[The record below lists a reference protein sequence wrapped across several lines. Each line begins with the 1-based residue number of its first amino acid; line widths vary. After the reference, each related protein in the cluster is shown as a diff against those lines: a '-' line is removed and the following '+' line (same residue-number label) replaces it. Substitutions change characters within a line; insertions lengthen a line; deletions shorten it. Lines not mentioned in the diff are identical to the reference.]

1 MRGETKVLLTVV
13 RSRCHT
19 RILVRAAS
27 TLTMLVATILV
38 GLLLCPDGY
47 TQNQPAQQVQN
58 SFPDTD
64 PFITRV
70 AQHQKDLEFLLSQYT
85 YTDRITTYTLNKK
98 RQVRSQHA
106 DTYYI
111 TPTPYEFFT
120 LHVSHDGKPVSQS
133 DLQKQEKEI
142 EHKIRQHEQKAQK
155 PGEVHPKNDI
165 LFSDIILKSRFTP
178 LRWDDIHGKRM
189 IVYAFE
195 PKSPPR
201 RQGDLA
207 GKVAGDMKGTMW
219 ISPDDAEIA
228 RMEFT
233 SVSSLSLGMG
243 FLGSVKGFEGFIEQ
257 QKVHDEIW
265 LPRHQEFIAQ
275 GRQLVTGFRIRQV
288 DEFSDYLKASTD
300 VFQQIHS
307 PNAESNDALKDPK

>member
-1 MRGETKVLLTVV
+1 VLTAVIQ
-13 RSRCHT
+13 SRCHA
-19 RILVRAAS
+19 RILVQAAS
-27 TLTMLVATILV
+27 TLTMLVATMLV
-38 GLLLCPDGY
+38 ALLLCPEGY
-47 TQNQPAQQVQN
+47 TQGQTAQQVQN
-58 SFPDTD
+58 TFPDTV
-64 PFITRV
+64 PFMTRV
-70 AQHQKDLEFLLSQYT
+70 AQHQKDLESLLSQYT
-85 YTDRITTYTLNKK
+85 FTDRITAYALDKK
-98 RQVRSQHA
+98 GQVRSQHK

-111 TPTPYEFFT
+111 TPTAYEFFT

-142 EHKIRQHEQKAQK
+142 EHKIRQYEQKAQK

-195 PKSPPR
+195 PKSPPQH
-201 RQGDLA
+201 QGNLA
-207 GKVAGDMKGTMW
+207 DRVAGDMKGTMW

-233 SVSSLSLGMG
+233 SVSSLNLG
-243 FLGSVKGFEGFIEQ
+243 LGLLGNVKGFEGFIEQ
-257 QKVHDEIW
+257 QRVHDEIW
-265 LPRHQEFIAQ
+265 LPSHQEFVAQ
-275 GRQLVTGFRIRQV
+275 GRQLVAGFRIRQV

-307 PNAESNDALKDPK
+307 PNADASGDTKVSKQVEQ

>member
-1 MRGETKVLLTVV
+1 VLTAVIK
-13 RSRCHT
+13 SRCHA
-19 RILVRAAS
+19 RISIRPAG
-27 TLTMLVATILV
+27 TLTMLV
-38 GLLLCPDGY
+38 LLLACVEGY
-47 TQNQPAQQVQN
+47 SQGQPAQRVRN

-70 AQHQKDLEFLLSQYT
+70 AQHQKDLESLLSQYT
-85 YTDRITTYTLNKK
+85 YTDRITTYTLDTK

-111 TPTPYEFFT
+111 TPTPYEFLT
-120 LHVSHDGKPVSQS
+120 LHVSHDGKPVSQG

-142 EHKIRQHEQKAQK
+142 EHKIRQYEQKAQK

-228 RMEFT
+228 RMEFA
-233 SVSSLSLGMG
+233 SVSSLSLGLG

-265 LPRHQEFIAQ
+265 LPSHQEFVAQ
-275 GRQLVTGFRIRQV
+275 GRQLVAGFRIRQV

-307 PNAESNDALKDPK
+307 PNADASGDTKVSK